1 MKNRMA
7 MLVVLYSKPVCMF
20 NIFVAQNT
28 NARKK
33 IGSLYRDVNTHFE
46 YAHNYEYFYIVA
58 PNAVLVQTILRRCG
72 KMQRQYV
79 CGTNEEMKNCSF

>member
-1 MKNRMA
+1 MEDGKS
-7 MLVVLYSKPVCMF
+7 VV
-20 NIFVAQNT
+20 
-28 NARKK
+28 
-33 IGSLYRDVNTHFE
+33 YRDVNTHFE

-79 CGTNEEMKNCSF
+79 CGTNEEMKNCSC